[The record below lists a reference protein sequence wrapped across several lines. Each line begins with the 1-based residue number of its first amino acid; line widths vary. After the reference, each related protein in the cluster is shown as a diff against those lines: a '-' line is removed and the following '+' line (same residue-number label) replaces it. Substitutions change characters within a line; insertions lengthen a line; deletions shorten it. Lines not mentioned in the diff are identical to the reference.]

1 MMPEMT
7 LKELIE
13 FCICQNWEDLNPC
26 EVFDWLKFP
35 KSKGN
40 CDGDCAKCLLEA
52 SGWDDI

>member
-1 MMPEMT
+1 MPEMT

-35 KSKGN
+35 KSEGN
-40 CDGDCAKCLLEA
+40 CDGDCAKCLLEVT
-52 SGWDDI
+52 GWDNI